1 MKLDTA
7 RQAPVFHSPGGA
19 GPAAPSSASKPVG
32 QRLLHAVTH
41 CKAAVGKLAGRPAAC
56 VKMLPRILLCCS
68 PSAKGT
74 EARAQMR
81 VWRDGRE
88 QKATFSTA
96 MKMTLETSAA
106 GGAEEAVR
114 QAWMLAALATSKVKT
129 KYPDFSP
136 LGQRTSA
143 DAAVPA
149 LSKYRL
155 GQLVV
160 LRDRLANLVD
170 IGQRPGQAG
179 YSVATRLMKT
189 SLQGVEAEISHRQ
202 NAFQELL
209 AEHFGRCAA
218 QARVAATGEA
228 EPAAATS
235 QTDLLART
243 VALVQERGKHESM
256 KQYLNGV
263 ADFMAPHDVYALA
276 GAYTQASATGAI
288 KSLKVQKQ
296 IDAVAGC
303 LVDIAKQRAIRE
315 ARTVYSQHVN
325 AGIDAGRSR
334 EAILEQLIQA
344 ATEIVSDND
353 ASAVLAVDMHTAA
366 LGRRAPPAPGYLS

>member
-7 RQAPVFHSPGGA
+7 RQAPVLHSLGGA
-19 GPAAPSSASKPVG
+19 ESSPAPSASKPVG
-32 QRLLHAVTH
+32 ERLLHAVKH
-41 CKAAVGKLAGRPAAC
+41 CKAAVGKLAGRPTAC

-88 QKATFSTA
+88 QKAAFSTA
-96 MKMTLETSAA
+96 MTMTLETPVA
-106 GGAEEAVR
+106 GRAEEAVR
-114 QAWMLAALATSKVKT
+114 QAWMRAALATIKVKT
-129 KYPDFSP
+129 KHPDFSP

-143 DAAVPA
+143 GTAVPA
-149 LSKYRL
+149 LSKFRV

-160 LRDRLANLVD
+160 LRDRLTNLVD
-170 IGQRPGQAG
+170 IGQRPGQAR
-179 YSVATRLMKT
+179 YSVATRLIKT

-202 NAFQELL
+202 NAFTELL
-209 AEHFGRCAA
+209 ADHFARSAA
-218 QARVAATGEA
+218 QARVAATGVA
-228 EPAAATS
+228 EPAPATS
-235 QTDLLART
+235 QIDLLART

-256 KQYLNGV
+256 EQYLNGV

-276 GAYTQASATGAI
+276 GVYTQASTTGAI
-288 KSLKVQKQ
+288 NSPKAQKQ
-296 IDAVAGC
+296 IDAVAAC

-315 ARTVYSQHVN
+315 ARSVYSQHVH
-325 AGIDAGRSR
+325 AGVDAGRSR

-344 ATEIVSDND
+344 ATDIVGDND
-353 ASAVLAVDMHTAA
+353 ASAMLAVDMYTAA
-366 LGRRAPPAPGYLS
+366 LGQRAMPAPGYRS